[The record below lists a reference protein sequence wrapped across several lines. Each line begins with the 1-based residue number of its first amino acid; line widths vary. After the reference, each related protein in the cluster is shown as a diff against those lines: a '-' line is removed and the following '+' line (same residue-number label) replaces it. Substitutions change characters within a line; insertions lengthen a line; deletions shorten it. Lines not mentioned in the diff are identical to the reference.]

1 MSNLPCVAVVGLTC
15 HVPTAHWYGCIVFYA
30 AVYEQFIEK
39 LDQITDHD
47 FQFLAA
53 LPTEP
58 APSSKDPGP
67 YKSVVHIP
75 TDAEL
80 EKERMETVAAEK
92 LRRKLQALERL
103 VG

>member
-1 MSNLPCVAVVGLTC
+1 MGLTC

-80 EKERMETVAAEK
+80 EKEHMETVAAEK